1 MWRLSSE
8 ITIGGK
14 RFRAVNGVQIK
25 RSINE
30 LMGTATIRIPVT
42 ALLKQK
48 GSPPTKV
55 QTAQAI
61 AVGDPVLIRLG
72 YDGKLQTEFTGYVK
86 TINLKTPVEI
96 ECEDEFYQCRRRKIT
111 LSGTTTLADV
121 LAKCGLKVAYSE
133 TLTLKNF
140 VQKDRSVAFVL
151 SKLKTDYGLSVF
163 FDLQGR
169 IYACRPYKVVG
180 DTVKYRL
187 RYNVIND
194 DSLQY
199 QNRDDVKI
207 EIKAVCFKKD
217 GTKVEATKGDKDG
230 TTKTLYFYDVENMAE
245 LAALAERE
253 LQRYSYDGYT
263 GQIETFLAPYA
274 APAMAADLSDKVY
287 PQRDGCYYIESVETT
302 FGTGGGRRKVEI
314 GIKI

>member
-1 MWRLSSE
+1 M
-8 ITIGGK
+8 
-14 RFRAVNGVQIK
+14 
-25 RSINE
+25 
-30 LMGTATIRIPVT
+30 
-42 ALLKQK
+42 
-48 GSPPTKV
+48 
-55 QTAQAI
+55 
-61 AVGDPVLIRLG
+61 
-72 YDGKLQTEFTGYVK
+72 
-86 TINLKTPVEI
+86 
-96 ECEDEFYQCRRRKIT
+96 
-111 LSGTTTLADV
+111 
-121 LAKCGLKVAYSE
+121 
-133 TLTLKNF
+133 
-140 VQKDRSVAFVL
+140 L
-151 SKLKTDYGLSVF
+151 SKLKTNYGLSVF

-230 TTKTLYFYDVENMAE
+230 TTKTLYFYDVENMTE
-245 LAALAERE
+245 LATLAERE

-274 APAMAADLSDKVY
+274 APAMAADIADKVY
-287 PQRDGCYYIESVETT
+287 PQRDGRYYIESVETT